1 MGGREEGSAL
11 SRGPSLRC
19 TDEPTAAGEPCL
31 AGQVLSL
38 FGSVPKRAPSHRVLL
53 SRPGLRRG
61 STAACLSVWRASLLP
76 VLHPSGC
83 LPSLHFWQAW
93 VKARQGSDFSQF
105 APVLQEWVD
114 LRREKARLVDPSR

>member
-1 MGGREEGSAL
+1 MHCRGVPLFVAQMNPLQRVNPAWLGR
-11 SRGPSLRC
+11 C
-19 TDEPTAAGEPCL
+19 CPC
-31 AGQVLSL
+31 
-38 FGSVPKRAPSHRVLL
+38 SVPYPSG
-53 SRPGLRRG
+53 RPPTESAVQAWVKARQHSGVSERM
-61 STAACLSVWRASLLP
+61 ASFTPPCP